1 MIFSKMSKN
10 SAADCPRLYVRSSQQ
25 LREFKVS
32 NELLTHRVVITLSC
46 SSHIVTFA
54 IHTFDLHKILCLC
67 VSSHYWNL
75 VQRYGEFTD
84 WGKSYYRYDFRVSF
98 FLVVLYHCLILLS
111 YTIVLATCLK
121 CLLSC
126 CIVLLHCLFILSC
139 RIVLLQPICT

>member
-32 NELLTHRVVITLSC
+32 NELLTHRVVITLCC

-67 VSSHYWNL
+67 CFVPL
-75 VQRYGEFTD
+75 LELGAKIRQFYGAE
-84 WGKSYYRYDFRVSF
+84 KKLLSLRLSSF
-98 FLVVLYHCLILLS
+98 FLFSCLVALSCYIVLSHCL
-111 YTIVLATCLK
+111 VA
-121 CLLSC
+121 LSC
-126 CIVLLHCLFILSC
+126 C
-139 RIVLLQPICT
+139 T

>member
-32 NELLTHRVVITLSC
+32 NELLTHRVVITLCC

-54 IHTFDLHKILCLC
+54 IHTFNLHKILCLC

-75 VQRYGEFTD
+75 VQRYGNSMEQR
-84 WGKSYYRYDFRVSF
+84 KSYYRYDFRVSF
-98 FLVVLYHCLILLS
+98 FLVVL
-111 YTIVLATCLK
+111 
-121 CLLSC
+121 
-126 CIVLLHCLFILSC
+126 LHCLVILSC
-139 RIVLLQPICT
+139 RIVLLHHICT

>member
-54 IHTFDLHKILCLC
+54 IHTFNLHKILCLC
-67 VSSHYWNL
+67 CFAPISEL
-75 VQRYGEFTD
+75 GAKIRQFYGVEKKLLSLRF
-84 WGKSYYRYDFRVSF
+84 SSF
-98 FLVVLYHCLILLS
+98 FLFSCLVALSCYIVLSHCLVTHHLHLICTSLPPHRS
-111 YTIVLATCLK
+111 
-121 CLLSC
+121 LSC
-126 CIVLLHCLFILSC
+126 IPLTISAVNSWS
-139 RIVLLQPICT
+139 